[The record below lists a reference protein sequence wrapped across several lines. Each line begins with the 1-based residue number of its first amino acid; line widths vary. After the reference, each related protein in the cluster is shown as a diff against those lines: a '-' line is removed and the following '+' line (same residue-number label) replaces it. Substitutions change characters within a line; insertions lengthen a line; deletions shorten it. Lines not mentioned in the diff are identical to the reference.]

1 MSATI
6 QPAAVAN
13 NHPLKLGDIL
23 VSSWGYDQ
31 TNVDFYQVVRV
42 TRSSVGIRQIKADV
56 SETGFMS
63 GQSVPRVGEFHE
75 AYPKVLTKRPNEHG
89 RVRIASY
96 ATAFP
101 WSGKPSF
108 TSWYA

>member
-6 QPAAVAN
+6 QPATVAN

-31 TNVDFYQVVRV
+31 TNVDFYQVVKISK
-42 TRSSVGIRQIKADV
+42 SSVSIRQIKATV
-56 SETGFMS
+56 TPSESIAMTGA
-63 GQSVPRVGEFHE
+63 SVPVVGEFQSE
-75 AYPKVLTKRPNEHG
+75 PFTKRPNEHG
-89 RVRIASY
+89 RVRISSFE
-96 ATAFP
+96 TAFP
-101 WSGKPSF
+101 WDGKPRY